1 VQGLSPEIGAAAG
14 DALNRLHTMS
24 FKATVLALGLLALGG
39 AARAADEPL
48 LEYTVSARD
57 TLISL
62 SSSVFASPAAWREIA
77 ALNKLPDA
85 NRIFPG
91 QVLRVP
97 ARLMRFKPA
106 AAKLV
111 SVTGDVRVGDAPVA
125 VGGTLNEGQSLQT
138 GESGSAVVELADG
151 SRLRL
156 PPSSL
161 AEVVASRHYGAQDG
175 SDPARSAST
184 GWFSGVLRLVRGSV
198 EVFATKVL
206 RAKPLEVTTP
216 TAVVGV
222 RGTQYRVSFEEAA
235 NGSTRTEVLEGR
247 VRFDAAS
254 AASNGADVAAGF
266 GAAIDTAAAPPNVV
280 KLPVAPDLSAVPER
294 FERPLIRFQLPAE
307 TVAVRVQVA
316 ADEAFDQIVSDQRV
330 AAGTDIRIGGLADA
344 RWYLRARRLDAQGIE
359 GYDAQRAFVLKARP
373 EPPASNT
380 PRVNAKQ
387 TVGEVAFSWAPNVES
402 RSVRLQVAREASFAA
417 PLLLDQAG
425 ITANTANSNFAE
437 EGNYFWRMASVRAD
451 GDQGPFGD
459 PQAFELRPLPTPPEG
474 GVAPD
479 GKSLVLS
486 WSGRPQ
492 DKQQVELASDPEF
505 KSIVAKDQLDKPE
518 WAVPT
523 PSRAGLYYFRYR
535 SIEPDGFVSPNSQA
549 LKIEVPRDWR
559 WLWLFTPL
567 LFL

>member
-1 VQGLSPEIGAAAG
+1 MP
-14 DALNRLHTMS
+14 LHY
-24 FKATVLALGLLALGG
+24 FKATVLALGLQALSS
-39 AARAADEPL
+39 AARAADEPP
-48 LEYTVSARD
+48 LEYTVSPRD

-62 SSSVFASPAAWREIA
+62 SSTVFASPKAWREIA
-77 ALNKLPDA
+77 ALNKLPNA
-85 NRIFPG
+85 NRIYPG

-97 ARLMRFKPA
+97 ARLMRFKTA
-106 AAKLV
+106 AAKLF
-111 SVTGDVRVGDAPVA
+111 SVTGDVRVGDAPVT

-138 GESGSAVVELADG
+138 GEAGSAVLELADG

-175 SDPARSAST
+175 SDPARSATT

-206 RAKPLEVTTP
+206 RARPLEVTTP

-222 RGTQYRVSFEEAA
+222 RGTQYRVNFDKAA
-235 NGSTRTEVLEGR
+235 NGSTRSEVLEGL
-247 VRFDAAS
+247 VRFDAARAT
-254 AASNGADVAAGF
+254 AASSGTNVAAGF
-266 GAAIDTAAAPPNVV
+266 GAAIDTTAAPPNVV

-294 FERPLIRFQLPAE
+294 FERPLIRFQLPTEPA
-307 TVAVRVQVA
+307 AVHVQVA

-330 AAGTDIRIGGLADA
+330 AVGTDIRIGGLADA

-387 TVGEVAFSWAPNVES
+387 TVGEVAFSWAPNVDS
-402 RSVRLQVAREASFAA
+402 RSVRLQVARDASFAT
-417 PLLLDQAG
+417 PLLDQPG
-425 ITANTANSNFAE
+425 ITASAATSSFTD

-459 PQAFELRPLPTPPEG
+459 PQTFELRPLPTTPEG

-505 KSIVAKDQLDKPE
+505 KTIVAKDELSKPE

-535 SIEPDGFVSPNSQA
+535 SVEPDGFISPNSQA

-559 WLWLFTPL
+559 WLWLLTPL

>member
-1 VQGLSPEIGAAAG
+1 MAFHP
-14 DALNRLHTMS
+14 
-24 FKATVLALGLLALGG
+24 FKAAVLTLAMLAFGG
-39 AARAADEPL
+39 AARATDEPL
-48 LEYTVSARD
+48 LSYTVSPRD

-62 SSSVFASPAAWREIA
+62 SSTVVASPAAWREIA
-77 ALNKLPDA
+77 ALNKLPNA
-85 NRIFPG
+85 NRIYPG

-97 ARLMRFKPA
+97 ARLMRFQPA
-106 AAKLV
+106 AARLV
-111 SVTGDVRVGDAPVA
+111 SVTGDVRVDDAPVA

-138 GESGSAVVELADG
+138 GEAGSAVLELADG

-161 AEVVASRHYGAQDG
+161 AEVVASRNYGAQDG
-175 SDPARSAST
+175 SDPARSTTT

-198 EVFATKVL
+198 EMFATKVL
-206 RAKPLEVTTP
+206 RARPLEVTTP

-222 RGTQYRVSFEEAA
+222 RGTQYRVSFDEAA
-235 NGSTRTEVLEGR
+235 NGSTRTEVLEGL
-247 VRFDAAS
+247 VRFDATS
-254 AASNGADVAAGF
+254 AAAATRGTDVAAGF
-266 GAAIDTAAAPPNVV
+266 GAAIDTTAAPPSVV
-280 KLPVAPDLSAVPER
+280 KLPLAPDLSAVPER

-307 TVAVRVQVA
+307 TAAVRVQVA
-316 ADEAFDQIVSDQRV
+316 ADEPFDQIVSDQRV
-330 AAGTDIRIGGLADA
+330 AAGADIRIGGLADA

-387 TVGEVAFSWAPNVES
+387 TVGEVAFSWAPNVDS
-402 RSVRLQVAREASFAA
+402 RSVHLQVARDASFTT
-417 PLLLDQAG
+417 PLLDQAA
-425 ITANTANSNFAE
+425 ITANTANISFSE
-437 EGNYFWRMASVRAD
+437 EGSYYWRMASVRAD

-459 PQAFELRPLPTPPEG
+459 PQAFELRPLPTTPEG
-474 GVAPD
+474 GIAPD

-505 KSIVAKDQLDKPE
+505 KTVVAKDELSKPE

-535 SIEPDGFVSPNSQA
+535 SVEPDGFVSPNSQA

-559 WLWLFTPL
+559 WLWLLAPL

>member
-1 VQGLSPEIGAAAG
+1 MT
-14 DALNRLHTMS
+14 LHKLTS
-24 FKATVLALGLLALGG
+24 TVLALGLLALGP
-39 AARAADEPL
+39 AAHAADEPL
-48 LEYTVSARD
+48 LSYTVNPRD

-62 SSSVFASPAAWREIA
+62 SSTVFASPAAWREIA
-77 ALNKLPDA
+77 ALNQLRDA
-85 NRIFPG
+85 NRIYPG

-97 ARLMRFKPA
+97 ARLMRFKLA

-111 SVTGDVRVGDAPVA
+111 SVTGDVRAGEAPVA
-125 VGGTLNEGQSLQT
+125 IGDSLNEGQSLQT
-138 GESGSAVVELADG
+138 GEAGSAVLELADG

-175 SDPARSAST
+175 SDPARSATT

-206 RAKPLEVTTP
+206 RARPLEVTTP

-222 RGTQYRVSFEEAA
+222 RGTQYRVNFDAA
-235 NGSTRTEVLEGR
+235 KGSTRTEVLEGL
-247 VRFDAAS
+247 VRFDAAEAKATS
-254 AASNGADVAAGF
+254 SGADVAAGF
-266 GAAIDTAAAPPNVV
+266 GAAINTTAAPPNVV

-307 TVAVRVQVA
+307 TAAVRVQVA
-316 ADEAFDQIVSDQRV
+316 EDEAFDQIVSDQRV

-380 PRVNAKQ
+380 PRVKAKQ
-387 TVGEVAFSWAPNVES
+387 TVGEVAFSWAPNVDS
-402 RSVRLQVAREASFAA
+402 SSVRLQVARDASFAT
-417 PLLLDQAG
+417 PLLDQAG
-425 ITANTANSNFAE
+425 ITASTTNSSFGE
-437 EGNYFWRMASVRAD
+437 EGDYYWRMASVRAD

-459 PQAFELRPLPTPPEG
+459 PQSFELRPLPTTPEG

-505 KSIVAKDQLDKPE
+505 KTIVAKDELNKPE

-523 PSRAGLYYFRYR
+523 PSRAGLYFFRYR
-535 SIEPDGFVSPNSQA
+535 SVEPDGFVSPNSQA

>member
-1 VQGLSPEIGAAAG
+1 M
-14 DALNRLHTMS
+14 RFHS
-24 FKATVLALGLLALGG
+24 FKAICLALGVFALSP

-48 LEYTVSARD
+48 LDYTVSPRD

-62 SSSVFASPAAWREIA
+62 SSTVFASPAAWREIA
-77 ALNKLPDA
+77 ELNKLRDA
-85 NRIFPG
+85 NRIYPG

-97 ARLMRFKPA
+97 ARLLRYKLTPA
-106 AAKLV
+106 RLV
-111 SVTGDVRVGDAPVA
+111 SVTGDVRVGDAPA
-125 VGGTLNEGQSLQT
+125 ALGGTLNEGQSLQT
-138 GESGSAVVELADG
+138 GEAASAVLELADG

-161 AEVVASRHYGAQDG
+161 AEVVASRQYGAADG
-175 SDPARSAST
+175 TSAN

-206 RAKPLEVTTP
+206 RARPLEVTTP

-222 RGTQYRVSFEEAA
+222 RGTQYRVSFEDAA
-235 NGSTRTEVLEGR
+235 NGATRTEVLEGA
-247 VRFDAAS
+247 VRFDAAR
-254 AASNGADVAAGF
+254 APAGAEVPAGF
-266 GAAIDTAAAPPNVV
+266 GAALDANAAPPTVV
-280 KLPVAPDLSAVPER
+280 KLLAAPDLSAVPER

-307 TVAVRVQVA
+307 SAPVRVQVA
-316 ADEAFDQIVSDQRV
+316 ADEAFDQVVASQQV
-330 AAGTDIRIGGLADA
+330 AAGAEVRFAGLGDA

-359 GYDAQRAFVLKARP
+359 GFDAQRSFVLKARP

-380 PRVNAKQ
+380 PRVKAKQ
-387 TVGEVAFSWAPNVES
+387 TVGEVVFSWAPNVDS
-402 RSVRLQVAREASFAA
+402 RSVRLQVARDASFAT
-417 PLLLDQAG
+417 PLLDQAG
-425 ITANTANSNFAE
+425 ITANSLNNSFGE
-437 EGNYFWRMASVRAD
+437 EGNYFWRLASVRAD

-459 PQAFELRPLPTPPEG
+459 PQSFELRPVPTTPEG

-486 WSGRPQ
+486 WSGRPE
-492 DKQQVELASDPEF
+492 DRQQVELASDPEF
-505 KSIVAKDQLDKPE
+505 KTIVAKDELAKPE

-535 SIEPDGFVSPNSQA
+535 SVEPDGFVSPASQT

-559 WLWLFTPL
+559 WLWLFAPL